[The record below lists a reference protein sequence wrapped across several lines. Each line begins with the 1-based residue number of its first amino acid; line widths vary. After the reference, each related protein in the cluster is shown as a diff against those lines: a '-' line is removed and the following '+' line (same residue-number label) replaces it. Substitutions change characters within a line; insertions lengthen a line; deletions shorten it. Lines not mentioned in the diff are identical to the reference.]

1 MHVGTLCPRACQ
13 AATTPSLK
21 TTTSGSRKS
30 CSTLRCVG
38 TQHLHGR
45 SGSHQTLFLQV
56 TSPKNLVTHAGGM
69 CFSAKDLPDG
79 LTGPMK
85 SLIGLAMVEATR
97 IYYFAPAQPQ
107 LQDSNA
113 GGLTSEEHAK
123 V

>member
-1 MHVGTLCPRACQ
+1 
-13 AATTPSLK
+13 
-21 TTTSGSRKS
+21 
-30 CSTLRCVG
+30 
-38 TQHLHGR
+38 
-45 SGSHQTLFLQV
+45 
-56 TSPKNLVTHAGGM
+56 M

-107 LQDSNA
+107 PQDSNA
-113 GGLTSEEHAK
+113 GGLTNEEHAK